1 MMRLSTKG
9 RYGARLM
16 LELAL
21 SYGKERGPVL
31 LKDIAERQE
40 ISQGYLEH
48 LLPPLRAAG
57 LVRSTRGAHGGY
69 TLARAPQDI
78 TLGEVVQVLEG
89 SMAVVECVT
98 APEVCP
104 RVNLC
109 ITRDIWKE
117 ITEKITGALE
127 SVTLQDMINRQ
138 KKKEA
143 GQPLMYSI

>member
-21 SYGKERGPVL
+21 SYDRERGPVL
-31 LKDIAERQE
+31 LKDIAKRQD

-57 LVRSTRGAHGGY
+57 LVNSTRGAHGGY
-69 TLARAPQDI
+69 TLARAPENI

-89 SMAVVECVT
+89 TMSVAECVT

-104 RVNLC
+104 RANLC
-109 ITRDIWKE
+109 ITRDIWEE
-117 ITEKITGALE
+117 ISRKIKQALE
-127 SVTLQDMINRQ
+127 SVTLRDMVSRQ
-138 KKKEA
+138 RKKET
-143 GQPLMYSI
+143 GRP